1 MIDTL
6 NIGKYI
12 YNTLND
18 ADTITCNVYPL
29 IADNDAKFPFI
40 LYKRVNLISDAN
52 KDGTNED
59 AVTVE
64 ISVVTDKYS
73 VGIDLAS
80 KVRNLLEKQCTL
92 YQGIEINDT
101 RLVYANEEYN
111 NAFVQRLQFEMKI
124 NRLN

>member
-80 KVRNLLEKQCTL
+80 KVRNLLEKQCTV